1 MSLCRQYSSSSRL
14 YIALFPPIVED
25 THMKYNTESKT
36 KQKEKLYYIRY
47 LNTMCVLPVQGCRL
61 NTDSLVQCGYEVR
74 FTNVKAYVLM
84 EATGCTATINGS

>member
-1 MSLCRQYSSSSRL
+1 MKIQYSEQKKEREIIL
-14 YIALFPPIVED
+14 HTLF
-25 THMKYNTESKT
+25 
-36 KQKEKLYYIRY
+36 
-47 LNTMCVLPVQGCRL
+47 NTMCVLPVQGCRL